1 LHVQD
6 PFLLKRRT
14 TVNSLRAA
22 SSWSARRTVLT
33 LTSHRS
39 TRCWWLRKHTP
50 ASDPLIHLLARMA
63 ADRVLSPPRRP
74 LTAVRA
80 RANIDT
86 RTRTG
91 MRVVIYARF
100 STENQNAAS
109 IEDQATVCRV
119 KAAALGLT
127 VAAVH
132 ADATVSGGVP
142 LRARSGGALMPDRFD
157 VLVVASL
164 CRLSR
169 DTVDGEIEMRRLEHR
184 GVRIIGV
191 SAGYDNE
198 QGDMRRMMRIVAGA
212 MNEKL
217 RHDIGEH
224 DPPRS
229 FRRGTQDRAG
239 GPQAVV
245 RSVA

>member
-1 LHVQD
+1 
-6 PFLLKRRT
+6 
-14 TVNSLRAA
+14 
-22 SSWSARRTVLT
+22 
-33 LTSHRS
+33 
-39 TRCWWLRKHTP
+39 
-50 ASDPLIHLLARMA
+50 
-63 ADRVLSPPRRP
+63 
-74 LTAVRA
+74 
-80 RANIDT
+80 
-86 RTRTG
+86 

-119 KAAALGLT
+119 KAATLGVT

-132 ADATVSGGVP
+132 ADAAVSGGVP
-142 LRARSGGALMPDRFD
+142 LRARSGGAALMPYRFD
-157 VLVVASL
+157 VLVVPSL
-164 CRLSR
+164 FRLSR

-229 FRRGTQDRAG
+229 SRRGTQDRAG